1 MSLDEFRTNAR
12 SITAKISIYVSD
24 AKGIVK
30 KQVTAKVGDNLHK
43 LSKGVDAYED
53 GYIINEIDSEASTLS
68 FSNGQTIIHGE
79 SLGGLS
85 EEILREMIDATVEN
99 HFKKE
104 KELSPKGI
112 KVLSIFF
119 VDKVVNYRSYDASG
133 NSIQGKFAAWF
144 EESFK
149 KWNESNQYK
158 GLFELS
164 ASQVHDHRLPIERK
178 AEA

>member
-12 SITAKISIYVSD
+12 SISAKISIYVSD

-30 KQVTAKVGDNLHK
+30 KQVTAKVGDNLHT

-104 KELSPKGI
+104 FKAFGI
-112 KVLSIFF
+112 RIL
-119 VDKVVNYRSYDASG
+119 VNIAIALALVIIYYIYR
-133 NSIQGKFAAWF
+133 
-144 EESFK
+144 
-149 KWNESNQYK
+149 
-158 GLFELS
+158 
-164 ASQVHDHRLPIERK
+164 
-178 AEA
+178 